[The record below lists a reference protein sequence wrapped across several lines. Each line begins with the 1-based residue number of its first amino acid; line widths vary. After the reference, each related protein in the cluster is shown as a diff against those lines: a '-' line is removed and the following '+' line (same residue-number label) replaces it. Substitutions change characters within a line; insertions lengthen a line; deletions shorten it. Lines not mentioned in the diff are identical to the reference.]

1 MVKISDIPYDY
12 NLQEN
17 KFLYDVWESII
28 FYLIENKVLVM
39 KDFNRFSHYRDANY
53 KKNMLILL
61 DDVASF
67 DNEKRR
73 FYLRELRN
81 TKFVKENLD
90 IAPDDLIP
98 KMSSKI

>member
-1 MVKISDIPYDY
+1 
-12 NLQEN
+12 
-17 KFLYDVWESII
+17 
-28 FYLIENKVLVM
+28 M

>member
-1 MVKISDIPYDY
+1 
-12 NLQEN
+12 
-17 KFLYDVWESII
+17 
-28 FYLIENKVLVM
+28 M
-39 KDFNRFSHYRDANY
+39 KDFNRFSHYRDTNY
-53 KKNMLILL
+53 KRNMLILL